1 MSSRGQSNNTF
12 RFGQDQVLPQK
23 IKAAQDLL
31 KDVRRI
37 FLERTAAKKAAMP
50 PKETE
55 AKRKAK
61 AKAKSAA
68 EK

>member
-1 MSSRGQSNNTF
+1 M
-12 RFGQDQVLPQK
+12 LPSK

-31 KDVRRI
+31 KDVRKI
-37 FLERTAAKKAAMP
+37 FSERAAAKKAAMP
-50 PKETE
+50 PKDVE